1 MLPRVFANKL
11 GRHTTLR
18 LIQRMIMVTDVA
30 LQGLKNDFLFWK
42 TDGAEDMLQLRE
54 MFFRGI

>member
-1 MLPRVFANKL
+1 
-11 GRHTTLR
+11 
-18 LIQRMIMVTDVA
+18 MIMVTDVA